1 MTAAAEIPSI
11 LISDMGQHG
20 EVSKALGV
28 LGHADS
34 AICCRPPYGFNVS
47 VPERRGG
54 RSHMRPS
61 DRAGA
66 QLMMDVIRL
75 ADRQC
80 DDRQGRIARP

>member
-34 AICCRPPYGFNVS
+34 AICCIGGPPADLTYPFRSDAEDGATCS
-47 VPERRGG
+47 LQIVPALI
-54 RSHMRPS
+54 S
-61 DRAGA
+61 
-66 QLMMDVIRL
+66 
-75 ADRQC
+75 
-80 DDRQGRIARP
+80 